1 MTTKS
6 INSTEKEFR
15 KCYAKKKSKARSAG
29 DNNLSIA
36 KVLLNKYF

>member
-15 KCYAKKKSKARSAG
+15 KCYAKKNKARSAG